1 MMRRSDL
8 CYDPLITLKGN
19 GEKKT
24 EAAFEEIEQLL
35 VEEFPTTAQRGA
47 SFSAAATNAFPPLM
61 LKITLWKF
69 FIHLWLFSR
78 ILQCNDNFSVCHLT
92 KVTTVYKIEKTNY
105 SYIF

>member
-35 VEEFPTTAQRGA
+35 VEEFPTTAQLGA
-47 SFSAAATNAFPPLM
+47 VQQQPTRFLLLCSKLPYGNFLSIFGFFQGYYNAM
-61 LKITLWKF
+61 ITLAF
-69 FIHLWLFSR
+69 VI
-78 ILQCNDNFSVCHLT
+78 
-92 KVTTVYKIEKTNY
+92 
-105 SYIF
+105 